1 MTRTVAGLV
10 AACLVAAHPG
20 IRAGQSATPA
30 TQASPQRPRFRAG
43 VDLVPLDVSVIDRKG
58 RPVTDLTQADFEIFE
73 DGVRQD
79 IKSFAATALAPEP
92 PSPDASPVLI
102 RQAPSTQPA
111 AQTPTDRLAA
121 QHRRTFL
128 IVLGYGR
135 IDLPT
140 KAFDATMQFI
150 RERLL
155 PQDLV
160 AVLAWNRVTDLT
172 TDHEQVAQVVER
184 YRKEN
189 DAVREEIAEWMRM
202 RRYPDDD
209 LPPSIQAH
217 IDRVF
222 EPPAGATTPARPVHM
237 RSATELLLG
246 TAEYKRQDRSKA
258 AVPWNVYVAVEGPR
272 VDNYL
277 SKPPHLYLE
286 RQLPKVYAG
295 IEYLRHVDGEK
306 HLVVLLNGPN
316 VKCASGGLVSAG
328 FAGCDSQEDL
338 AFAARAGDARVVVDI
353 IHTDGV
359 PAYGGAPRS
368 LGANA
373 QISAPTF
380 FWGASSA
387 EQVAQLTG
395 GEFLGTHYA
404 SETFAKV
411 DAATRFGY
419 LLGYTPINAALD
431 DRVRKIVVKVSRP
444 DVTVF
449 YRHGYHAQEEP
460 TPLDLEAAIRD
471 ARRAGAARYDREAHD
486 IKVVANVSR
495 VPGLIRGQQWQ
506 VDLTIDLSRVAL
518 PIVDGRHAGGL
529 DVTIYCGDAKE
540 QVVGQVQ
547 QTIDLK
553 LTDETFAAAQRDG
566 LKRSFR
572 IPVSADPKYIKA
584 IVYDF
589 GADLTGT
596 VMVTIR

>member
-1 MTRTVAGLV
+1 MTRTVAVLV
-10 AACLVAAHPG
+10 AACLVAAHPNV
-20 IRAGQSATPA
+20 RAGQTSTPA

-43 VDLVPLDVSVIDRKG
+43 VDLVPIDVSVIDRKG

-79 IKSFAATALAPEP
+79 IKSFAAAALAPEP
-92 PSPDASPVLI
+92 PAPDASPILI
-102 RQAPSTQPA
+102 RQAPSTQAA
-111 AQTPTDRLAA
+111 AQAPSDRLAA

-140 KAFDATMQFI
+140 KAFDATIQFI

-189 DAVREEIAEWMRM
+189 DAVRQEIAEWIP
-202 RRYPDDD
+202 RYENED
-209 LPPSIQAH
+209 LPASIQAH

-222 EPPAGATTPARPVHM
+222 EPPAGAATPSRPLHM

-246 TAEYKRQDRSKA
+246 TAEYKREDHGKA
-258 AVPWNVYVAVEGPR
+258 AVPWNAYVAVSGPS

-277 SKPPHLYLE
+277 SKPPQLHLE

-316 VKCASGGLVSAG
+316 TICRSYKGLVSAG

-359 PAYGGAPRS
+359 PGYSGAPRA
-368 LGANA
+368 LGPNA
-373 QISAPTF
+373 QISSPTF
-380 FWGASSA
+380 MWGASSA

-419 LLGYTPINAALD
+419 FLGYTPMNAALD
-431 DRVRKIVVKVSRP
+431 DKVRKIIVKVNRP

-460 TPLDLEAAIRD
+460 SPLDLEAAIRD

-486 IKVVANVSR
+486 IKVTAHVSR
-495 VPGLIRGQQWQ
+495 VPGLIRGQEWQ
-506 VDLTIDLSRVAL
+506 VDLTIDLSRMAL
-518 PIVDGRHAGGL
+518 SIVDGRHAGGL
-529 DVTIYCGDAKE
+529 DVTIYCGDPKE

-547 QTIDLK
+547 QTVDLK
-553 LTDETFAAAQRDG
+553 LTDETYAAAQRDG

-572 IPVSADPKYIKA
+572 IPVSADPRYVKV